1 VNQVNEA
8 AANEIVDALLRGAF
22 ATFDAMLAQTFTYEA
37 DSPRTAGEATI
48 IDWLAEFPVAM
59 SSGLERGAGAAVILL
74 HVEDAARMSA
84 MMAGGDADDNASLDD
99 EGRAMLQ
106 EIGGAALGGGL
117 SRVMEVCGQPP
128 HAIEDTQFSDAGPGA
143 AGAIRAL
150 LGTGI
155 AGAPFTFRSAE
166 GFMGEGVLLWNARL
180 ESLSKAG
187 AAADESI
194 LSSEEVGDI
203 LSGFDSARFDP
214 APQESQFAP
223 ENLDLIL
230 DIRLVATAR
239 LGNIDV
245 PLREVL
251 HYGPGSII
259 ELDKLVDEPVDLM
272 VNDKLIARGDVVVVD
287 EKFGIRIT
295 EIVSPRK
302 RIESLR

>member
-1 VNQVNEA
+1 VNEA
-8 AANEIVDALLRGAF
+8 AAKVIVEALLRGAF
-22 ATFDAMLAQTFTYEA
+22 DTFDAMLAQTFSYEA
-37 DSPRTAGEATI
+37 EAPRPAGEETLN
-48 IDWLAEFPVAM
+48 DWLSEYPVAL
-59 SSGLERGAGAAVILL
+59 SSSVERDTGAAVMLL
-74 HVEDAARMSA
+74 HVEDAARMAALMS
-84 MMAGGDADDNASLDD
+84 GGDAEDKASLNDD
-99 EGRAMLQ
+99 DRAMLQ

-117 SRVMEVCGQPP
+117 ARVMEVCGEPP
-128 HAIEDTQFSDAGPGA
+128 HAIESTQFSDAGPGA
-143 AGAIRAL
+143 GEALRAL
-150 LGTGI
+150 LGGGS
-155 AGAPFTFRSAE
+155 AGASFTFRSAE
-166 GFMGEGVLLWNARL
+166 GFNGEGVLLWNGRL
-180 ESLSKAG
+180 ESLSKSG
-187 AAADESI
+187 VSSEDSI

-203 LSGFDSARFDP
+203 LSGFDSARFEP
-214 APQESQFAP
+214 AMESSRLAP

-245 PLREVL
+245 PLRDVL